1 MYLYLYVYSYF
12 HILIIYPIS
21 TLVPESCTVES
32 WPDDLDQGDSSYA
45 SIDDQIFQGRTY
57 QIGISGVSSVR
68 IIGNGCKIQFKDR
81 GGNEQCVLGAG
92 DHYFATFSP
101 ACGND
106 RVTQYTVIQGP
117 QGTLFI

>member
-1 MYLYLYVYSYF
+1 MTIEWEGRWIYEKEYIATHFIHFCTILLSKYVS
-12 HILIIYPIS
+12 
-21 TLVPESCTVES
+21 S
-32 WPDDLDQGDSSYA
+32 W
-45 SIDDQIFQGRTY
+45 
-57 QIGISGVSSVR
+57 VSSVR
-68 IIGNGCKIQFKDR
+68 IIGNGCEIQFKDD